1 MKFKKKI
8 RIAIDSPAAAG
19 AGTQARLI
27 SKHYNLFFLDTGKIY
42 RLLARNLMQKKP
54 KNKIKYLT
62 LYAFSTENWKRPK
75 KEINF
80 LFNLLENFLLSKI
93 SEFNKQNIK
102 LKITFSITFF
112 FLTYDKFLFSGYQ
125 EYLLFSLIIIIFN
138 FLDKINLTLK
148 QLTKFNANLV
158 IKLISQYYKKKIK
171 LKSPND
177 IFVNKKKICGIL
189 QETIRKNNIQYLI
202 VGIGL
207 NLVSSPQINK
217 YPTTSLYDLTNSKI
231 SVNKISKELKDM
243 YKNFL
248 KSQMSFQ

>member
-1 MKFKKKI
+1 MIIKNFNYKCVNSTNDIAINLIKKKNI
-8 RIAIDSPAAAG
+8 RAG
-19 AGTQARLI
+19 LVLAEKQKKGRGQRGKKWI
-27 SKHYNLFFLDTGKIY
+27 SYKGNLFVSIF
-42 RLLARNLMQKKP
+42 
-54 KNKIKYLT
+54 
-62 LYAFSTENWKRPK
+62 FS
-75 KEINF
+75 
-80 LFNLLENFLLSKI
+80 
-93 SEFNKQNIK
+93 
-102 LKITFSITFF
+102 
-112 FLTYDKFLFSGYQ
+112 
-125 EYLLFSLIIIIFN
+125 
-138 FLDKINLTLK
+138 LDKINLTLK

-177 IFVNKKKICGIL
+177 IMVNKKKICGIL
-189 QETIRKNNIQYLI
+189 QETIKKNNIQYLI

-248 KSQMSFQ
+248 KSQPSFQ